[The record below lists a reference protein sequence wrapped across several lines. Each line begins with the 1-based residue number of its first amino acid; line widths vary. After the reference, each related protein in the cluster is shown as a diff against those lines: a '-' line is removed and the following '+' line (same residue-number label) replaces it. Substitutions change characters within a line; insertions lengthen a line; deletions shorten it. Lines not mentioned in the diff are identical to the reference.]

1 MDKMLCPLKM
11 VKRRVA
17 QKMGSLDDTVENPGS
32 GQEMSRTFHDLRSRF
47 GTSNKTRPF
56 HCLDQWRSF
65 ARKFARKFQSER
77 TCLSFCFAVAVV
89 VCLWFFSLT
98 KAGVHLK
105 AVFTPLKISLILSD
119 VSRSRFKQYLCS

>member
-1 MDKMLCPLKM
+1 M

-17 QKMGSLDDTVENPGS
+17 QKTGSLADTVENPGA
-32 GQEMSRTFHDLRSRF
+32 GQEMSRTFPDLRSIF

-65 ARKFARKFQSER
+65 AHKFARKFQSEK

-89 VCLWFFSLT
+89 VCLSFFFSLT
-98 KAGVHLK
+98 KVGVHLR
-105 AVFTPLKISLILSD
+105 AVFTPLKIGLILSD
-119 VSRSRFKQYLCS
+119 VSRSRFK